1 MNLGAIDIGSNAA
14 RVLIK
19 SVTEEENGRVEFTK
33 QKLLRYPIRLG
44 MDAFVKGKISET
56 KADKLV
62 KMCTVFKLLME
73 LYEVEDFRAYATS
86 AMRDAENGEEL
97 ADRVARETGIEIHII
112 DGMAEATILYH
123 THFEEAMNKSRN
135 YIYVDVGGGSTEI
148 SLFVKGILSKSESF
162 RVGTIRMMHQL
173 TGDKELM
180 EIRNWVQQQTSDH
193 SFFGIG
199 SGGNINT
206 MFSLSGKLPDDSI
219 SLDYLQQHLDKF
231 SQLSVRELMK
241 TYDFK
246 EDRADVIVNALK
258 IYTTVFSAADVNE
271 IYVPKIGLA
280 DGMIQ
285 LLSQDYF
292 QS

>member
-19 SVTEEENGRVEFTK
+19 SVTEEENGRVELTK

-162 RVGTIRMMHQL
+162 RVGTIRMMHKL

-193 SFFGIG
+193 TFYGIG

-206 MFSLSGKLPDDSI
+206 MFSLSGKLPEDSI
-219 SLDYLQQHLDKF
+219 SLNYLQQHLNKF

>member
-19 SVTEEENGRVEFTK
+19 SVTEEENGRVELTK

-148 SLFVKGILSKSESF
+148 SLFVKGILSQSESF

>member
-148 SLFVKGILSKSESF
+148 SLFVKGILSQSESF

-219 SLDYLQQHLDKF
+219 SLDYLQQHLNKF

>member
-19 SVTEEENGRVEFTK
+19 SVTEEENGRVELTK

-219 SLDYLQQHLDKF
+219 SLDYLQQHLNKF

>member
-1 MNLGAIDIGSNAA
+1 MTLGALDIGSNAA

-19 SVTEEENGRVEFTK
+19 SVTEEENGRVELTK

>member
-19 SVTEEENGRVEFTK
+19 SVTEEENGRVELTK